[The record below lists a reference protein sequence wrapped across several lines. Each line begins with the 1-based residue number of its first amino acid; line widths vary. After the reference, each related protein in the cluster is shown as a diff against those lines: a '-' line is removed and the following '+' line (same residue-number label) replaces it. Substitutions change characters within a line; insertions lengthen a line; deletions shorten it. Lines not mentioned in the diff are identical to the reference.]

1 MPRFLAV
8 LTLAAVLAGPWRL
21 PAAADQPQWGDRFTR
36 NMASAETD
44 LPATFE
50 PGRRDPGT
58 GDIVLPERS
67 GVRWVARL
75 GSQTCGSPIVAGG
88 RVFVGT
94 NNGQPRDPRI
104 QGDRNVL
111 MCFDEQTGE
120 FLWQLAVPKFEE
132 VRWADWR
139 GIGFVSPP
147 TVEGDRAYAVTGAC
161 QVVALDVHGMAN
173 GNQGPFTDEA
183 QYIVP
188 PGRPPLEPTE
198 QCGDIV
204 WLYDMYRELGVEP
217 HNASNGSIL
226 LDGNLLYVPTSNG
239 VEWTHSYV
247 VNPDA
252 PTLIVLDKRD
262 GKLLARD
269 DFGVGPDVTHGQWSS
284 PAMGV
289 VDGRKLVFYGAGD
302 GFLYAARALDEERLP
317 ADDELPVLLENVL
330 KFNGEPRAQTEDHV
344 PRDHR
349 HDSLSY
355 QVTAMPVVH
364 EDRVYCVFTQ
374 EAFHNKKEG
383 WLVCI
388 DATRTGD
395 ITRTGIVWAYDGLGS
410 SVSTPAIADGLLYV
424 ADFFGRMHCLDAET
438 GEVQWVHPID
448 RPVWGSPLAADGK
461 VYLGTGRETLWVF
474 RAGRELEVLERI
486 RMHDAIHTTPTAANG
501 TLFIATGRHL
511 YAVDGVE

>member
-1 MPRFLAV
+1 MLRLVAILTSAV
-8 LTLAAVLAGPWRL
+8 LSAGLVAPVT
-21 PAAADQPQWGDRFTR
+21 ADQPQWGERYTR
-36 NMASAETD
+36 NMISPETN
-44 LPATFE
+44 LPTTFD
-50 PGRRDPGT
+50 PGRRDPAT
-58 GDIVLPERS
+58 GNIVVPEGS

-104 QGDRNVL
+104 QGDRGVL

-120 FLWQLAVPKFEE
+120 FLWQLAVPKLTE
-132 VRWADWR
+132 VKWSDWHN
-139 GIGFVSPP
+139 IGLLSPP
-147 TVEGDRAYAVTGAC
+147 TVEGDRAYAVTNRC
-161 QVVALDVHGMAN
+161 QVVALDVHGLAN
-173 GNQGPFTDEA
+173 GNQGPFTDEGRFM
-183 QYIVP
+183 VP
-188 PGRPPLEPTE
+188 DGEPLLEPTE
-198 QCGDIV
+198 RCGDVI
-204 WLYDMYRELGVEP
+204 WMFDMYRELGVEP
-217 HNASNGSIL
+217 HNGSNGSIL

-239 VEWTHSYV
+239 VEWTHSRV
-247 VNPDA
+247 VNPEA

-262 GKLLARD
+262 GKLVARD
-269 DFGVGPDVTHGQWSS
+269 DFGVGPDITHGQWSS

-289 VDGRKLVFYGAGD
+289 VNGRKLVFYGAGD
-302 GFLYAARALDEERLP
+302 GCLYAAEALDEGQLP
-317 ADDELPVLLENVL
+317 PDGELPVLLNNVFT
-330 KFNGEPRAQTEDHV
+330 FNGEPRAQTEDHV
-344 PRDHR
+344 PRDHQ
-349 HDSLSY
+349 HDSISY
-355 QVTAMPVVH
+355 QVTAMPVFH
-364 EDRVYCVFTQ
+364 KDRVYCVFTQ

-388 DATRTGD
+388 DATQTGD
-395 ITRTGIVWAYDGLGS
+395 ITRTAIVWSYDDLGS

-474 RAGRELEVLERI
+474 RAGRQLEVLERL
-486 RMHDAIHTTPTAANG
+486 RLNDAIHTTPTAANG

-511 YAVDGVE
+511 YAVDGR